1 MILLF
6 AALVS
11 GVYLYAT
18 GDLKL
23 FDRGQTK
30 ANEGG
35 LLQTEEQFREKLAE
49 LRINRQ
55 KLLNRKKLMEER
67 KAETV
72 AFLKDKG
79 ISSESDLSDKEVRY
93 AINNLKLAVADL
105 KVVETSAKKYTDT
118 IASVEAMLTNIE
130 QRALAD
136 DVAIS
141 DDEKIEMSALILH
154 VDDELL
160 GDEPDIFEA
169 FLPNN
174 KEIPLC
180 SSPIPINNRV
190 SRPALPQD
198 PFHKHTWT
206 LFTFASPSSPWQFI
220 C

>member
-160 GDEPDIFEA
+160 GDEPDIFEDEK
-169 FLPNN
+169 LRELLGSELGN
-174 KEIPLC
+174 
-180 SSPIPINNRV
+180 
-190 SRPALPQD
+190 
-198 PFHKHTWT
+198 
-206 LFTFASPSSPWQFI
+206 
-220 C
+220 